1 MYLFIGVLVLLLLAS
16 AGVIAYLAARGNCDG
31 ETRSAAGDSKPVRA
45 SSAGVSS
52 AGVAGITIAGV
63 VGAPLLLLLTLGTL
77 RITRRGPYREPV
89 TVAAMTENLLDP
101 EKAARLAR
109 LLQEEQDAAYLTYEP
124 LPPSASGSLKRRRS
138 S

>member
-1 MYLFIGVLVLLLLAS
+1 MYLFIGVLVILLLAS

-45 SSAGVSS
+45 SS

-109 LLQEEQDAAYLTYEP
+109 LLQEEQDATYLTYEP
-124 LPPSASGSLKRRRS
+124 LPPAASGSRKRRRS

>member
-52 AGVAGITIAGV
+52 AGIAGITIAGV
-63 VGAPLLLLLTLGTL
+63 VGAPLLLLLTLAIL
-77 RITRRGPYREPV
+77 RITRREPYHGDLYVPYV
-89 TVAAMTENLLDP
+89 
-101 EKAARLAR
+101 
-109 LLQEEQDAAYLTYEP
+109 
-124 LPPSASGSLKRRRS
+124 PPDHGDLYVPYVPPGKSN
-138 S
+138 

>member
-1 MYLFIGVLVLLLLAS
+1 MYLFIGVLVILLLAS

-63 VGAPLLLLLTLGTL
+63 VGAPLLLLLTLVIL
-77 RITRRGPYREPV
+77 RIKRGHRGEPYSGEPYHGEPYV
-89 TVAAMTENLLDP
+89 P
-101 EKAARLAR
+101 Y
-109 LLQEEQDAAYLTYEP
+109 EE
-124 LPPSASGSLKRRRS
+124 
-138 S
+138 